1 MKGGGRHDHQPP
13 ISIGA
18 VTALALATSAAPASA
33 RSFDFNPNGSYVPV
47 TATSTR
53 AHSQA
58 TTPSR
63 TVSTSPTIVR
73 VSAGNSGFDWVD
85 AGIGAAGGLAISIV
99 GLGGALATSQHRA
112 PRPPNR
118 SRNQLTN
125 TERHAGQHHVETRR
139 RSGRH
144 CQAPKRHRNRPPC
157 GRRTCG
163 RWRRRTVRRPDTGK
177 PDQARVDRGDASI
190 GGVVG
195 IGLSVLSMGGGL
207 VIAQRPHDRTG
218 SRDELTFT
226 TPTRSSLCPIES
238 IRIEPERAQ

>member
-47 TATSTR
+47 TAASTR

-125 TERHAGQHHVETRR
+125 TERHAGQHHVETE
-139 RSGRH
+139 G
-144 CQAPKRHRNRPPC
+144 APGATAKL
-157 GRRTCG
+157 
-163 RWRRRTVRRPDTGK
+163 
-177 PDQARVDRGDASI
+177 QSAI
-190 GGVVG
+190 E
-195 IGLSVLSMGGGL
+195 IGLLAVGALVAVGVAVLFVAL
-207 VIAQRPHDRTG
+207 TRANRTRPVSTG
-218 SRDELTFT
+218 ATPASAASSASDYRCFRWVAVWSSRSAHMTGPAAAT
-226 TPTRSSLCPIES
+226 N
-238 IRIEPERAQ
+238 